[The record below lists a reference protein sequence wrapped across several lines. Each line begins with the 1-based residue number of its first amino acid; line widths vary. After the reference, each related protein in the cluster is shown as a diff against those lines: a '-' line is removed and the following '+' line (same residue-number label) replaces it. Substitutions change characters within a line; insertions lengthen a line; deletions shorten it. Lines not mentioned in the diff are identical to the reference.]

1 MAEELELQEDFLEAS
16 IVSKKENFTIYW
28 SETVGLQAEDQYSY
42 VLENIRT
49 LLAAGLEAYGGDAI
63 QVTPE
68 GPYLAGDEFDAA
80 SVAWALNVIY
90 GDDVEIS
97 GDLPTMFDLGLAP
110 ENNFDED
117 GNPLVR

>member
-1 MAEELELQEDFLEAS
+1 MAEELEREEDFLEAS
-16 IVSKKENFTIYW
+16 IVSKKDNFTAYW

-49 LLAAGLEAYGGDAI
+49 LLSAGLEAYGGDSI

-80 SVAWALNVIY
+80 SVAWAFNTIY
-90 GDDVEIS
+90 GDDLEIS

>member
-1 MAEELELQEDFLEAS
+1 MEKDIKDEESFAEAS
-16 IVSKKENFTIYW
+16 VSSKKDNFTIYW
-28 SETVGLQAEDQYSY
+28 SETVGLQAEEGYSY

-49 LLAAGLEAYGGDAI
+49 LLSGGLEAYGGQAI

-68 GPYLAGDEFDAA
+68 GPYLVGDEFDAA
-80 SVAWALNVIY
+80 SVAWAFNVLY
-90 GDDVEIS
+90 GDDLEIS

-110 ENNFDED
+110 ENNFDKD

>member
-1 MAEELELQEDFLEAS
+1 MAEELELEEDFLEAL
-16 IVSKKENFTIYW
+16 IVSKKDNFTVYW

-49 LLAAGLEAYGGDAI
+49 LFSAGLEAYGDNSI
-63 QVTPE
+63 EVTPE

-80 SVAWALNVIY
+80 SVAWAFNTIY
-90 GDDVEIS
+90 GDDLEIS

>member
-1 MAEELELQEDFLEAS
+1 MEKDIEDEESFAEARIL
-16 IVSKKENFTIYW
+16 SKKDNFIIYW
-28 SETVGLQAEDQYSY
+28 SETTGLEAEEKYSY

-49 LLAAGLEAYGGDAI
+49 LLSGGLEAYGGDSI

-68 GPYLAGDEFDAA
+68 GPYLEGSEFDAA
-80 SVAWALNVIY
+80 SVAWAFSTIY
-90 GDDVEIS
+90 GDDLEIT